1 MTRNISLNLL
11 ALSGLLVTLLVIT
24 VMPGSSIMD
33 LDIDVGAKVLAIYV
47 AYMAWAL
54 LSAILLGNVFTACG
68 VLAGKLEH
76 RPSMPGGPKTYRLQP
91 TLSR

>member
-47 AYMAWAL
+47 AYIAWAL
-54 LSAILLGNVFTACG
+54 LSAILLGNIFTALWG
-68 VLAGKLEH
+68 
-76 RPSMPGGPKTYRLQP
+76 
-91 TLSR
+91 SRGQARAQSLNARRS

>member
-33 LDIDVGAKVLAIYV
+33 LDIDVGAKVLAVYV
-47 AYMAWAL
+47 VYMVWAL
-54 LSAILLGNVFTACG
+54 LSAILLGNVFTALWG
-68 VLAGKLEH
+68 SRGQA
-76 RPSMPGGPKTYRLQP
+76 RAQ
-91 TLSR
+91 TLNARRS

>member
-1 MTRNISLNLL
+1 MACKFALNLL

-47 AYMAWAL
+47 AYIAWTL
-54 LSAILLGNVFTACG
+54 LIPSLGNYDLLTISKSILL
-68 VLAGKLEH
+68 
-76 RPSMPGGPKTYRLQP
+76 
-91 TLSR
+91 